1 MDNIIRITKEFKFET
16 SHALSGHDGLCKNV
30 HGHSYKLSVTIIGK
44 PIQDHNN
51 PKYGMVMDFSDL
63 KKVINNIIVEPFD
76 HAAVLN
82 IHSNKKLVNFMED
95 QGHKIVKVDY
105 QPTSEMMIL
114 DFAERI
120 KSNLPN
126 KVKLHHLILRETETC
141 FAEWH
146 SSDYES

>member
-30 HGHSYKLSVTIIGK
+30 HGHSYKLSV
-44 PIQDHNN
+44 
-51 PKYGMVMDFSDL
+51 
-63 KKVINNIIVEPFD
+63 NNIIVDPFD

-82 IHSNKKLVNFMED
+82 MHSNKKLVSFMED

-120 KSNLPN
+120 KSNLSN

>member
-30 HGHSYKLSVTIIGK
+30 HGHSYKLSVTIIGR
-44 PIQDHNN
+44 PIQDPNN

-63 KKVINNIIVEPFD
+63 KKMINNIIVEPFD
-76 HAAVLN
+76 HSTVLN
-82 IHSNKKLVNFMED
+82 MHSNKKLINFMED
-95 QGHKIVKVDY
+95 RGHKIVKVEY

-114 DFAERI
+114 DFVERI

-126 KVKLHHLILRETETC
+126 DIKLERLILRETGTC
-141 FAEWH
+141 FAEWQ

>member
-1 MDNIIRITKEFKFET
+1 
-16 SHALSGHDGLCKNV
+16 
-30 HGHSYKLSVTIIGK
+30 
-44 PIQDHNN
+44 
-51 PKYGMVMDFSDL
+51 
-63 KKVINNIIVEPFD
+63 
-76 HAAVLN
+76 
-82 IHSNKKLVNFMED
+82 MED

-141 FAEWH
+141 FAEWN